1 MLKFFKKK
9 VNYLIVKLTIVSV
22 TLLTTMVTFL
32 AIPKTIFS
40 SNAHYEVTTPMAI
53 LDQSNLLLYKY
64 KVYADE
70 TRFNTGL
77 IVDLEAERLQFAS
90 RNELMVVKIPGEF
103 KIEFQSDYILMVEPE
118 IPELNIEYY
127 LVKNIQIDATS
138 IPARTAILLLKDVF
152 QTINTIYLIS
162 ILIVFFLLLVPQ
174 SIQTFKILFSINQLS
189 TSKLIK
195 VDLKKKKLG
204 K

>member
-1 MLKFFKKK
+1 
-9 VNYLIVKLTIVSV
+9 
-22 TLLTTMVTFL
+22 
-32 AIPKTIFS
+32 
-40 SNAHYEVTTPMAI
+40 
-53 LDQSNLLLYKY
+53 
-64 KVYADE
+64 
-70 TRFNTGL
+70 
-77 IVDLEAERLQFAS
+77 
-90 RNELMVVKIPGEF
+90 
-103 KIEFQSDYILMVEPE
+103 MVEPE